1 MAPSH
6 GRASISSRSTAAST
20 IPTKPFAESW
30 RVVLLLQQQ
39 PSGNERNNQ
48 SGRRRST
55 SEGRATRCLSSRALS
70 AAHAIARLVEPLALL
85 EFDGRRTGRR
95 RRIVVGW
102 HFIDDQPLV
111 VTPAKWR
118 ANFVGGGVA
127 TVRWKGNVAEFV
139 GTLDTDPAVVAAAIN
154 ALLNAGATPR
164 SLALRIPAGH
174 VMSAADVT
182 ATRRGIVRFESR

>member
-1 MAPSH
+1 MNETISQVVDAPPPK
-6 GRASISSRSTAAST
+6 AAL
-20 IPTKPFAESW
+20 
-30 RVVLLLQQQ
+30 RVVNPLVRLVLRT
-39 PSGNERNNQ
+39 P
-48 SGRRRST
+48 
-55 SEGRATRCLSSRALS
+55 
-70 AAHAIARLVEPLALL
+70 IARLVEPLALL